1 MSKGIEVQLPLNMI
15 EITGSDTPDLGFDH
29 EDQVMVQEEKAKLAP
44 PPRYQVIMLDD
55 DYTPMEFVVDVLQK
69 FFAMNREKATQIMLT
84 VHTKGRASCGTFSKD
99 IAETKVAQT
108 IQYARENHHPLMC
121 EVEKFE

>member
-69 FFAMNREKATQIMLT
+69 FFAMNL
-84 VHTKGRASCGTFSKD
+84 
-99 IAETKVAQT
+99 
-108 IQYARENHHPLMC
+108 
-121 EVEKFE
+121 